1 MVNAFTSLPDMNW
14 NAETVRG
21 LRKFLRLSQSA
32 FSKEI
37 GVRQQTISEWETG
50 VYEPRGASSKLLT
63 MIAVGA
69 GYGTP
74 TPQLFKELAPEK
86 RESPV
91 VFAQEAISTVSNS
104 SLGTPFPPP
113 APSTTRIPPP
123 PAHSNGTPPDPG
135 FTSSAAGR
143 INGMPGSMSRNEVP
157 M

>member
-1 MVNAFTSLPDMNW
+1 MVNAFTSLPDMHW

-69 GYGTP
+69 GYGTQP
-74 TPQLFKELAPEK
+74 AQLFNEPLPEK
-86 RESPV
+86 HDSPG
-91 VFAQEAISTVSNS
+91 VFAREAISSVPS
-104 SLGTPFPPP
+104 SLLGTPFPPP
-113 APSTTRIPPP
+113 APSTSRIPGQ
-123 PAHSNGTPPDPG
+123 PAQHNGTRPD
-135 FTSSAAGR
+135 SAFAPSPAGR
-143 INGMPGSMSRNEVP
+143 VDGIPGSKSRNEVP